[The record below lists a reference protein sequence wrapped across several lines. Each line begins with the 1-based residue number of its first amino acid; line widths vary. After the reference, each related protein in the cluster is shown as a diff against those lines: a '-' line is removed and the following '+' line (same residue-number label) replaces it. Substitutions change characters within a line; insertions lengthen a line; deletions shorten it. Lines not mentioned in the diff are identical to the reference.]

1 MVDLILTWFHQ
12 ESFYVLYFSTFCD
25 TILLNKREKFIFQIN
40 ESGGGNSFF
49 TQQKIAF
56 SNLAVNVREME
67 NSKSRK

>member
-1 MVDLILTWFHQ
+1 M
-12 ESFYVLYFSTFCD
+12 Y
-25 TILLNKREKFIFQIN
+25 FIFQHFVTQYFQMN

-49 TQQKIAF
+49 TQQKVAF